1 MENIYWTTNSGKKI
15 LVDDMS
21 VDHLRNTLKMI
32 IRKSKPVLKLPKF
45 TLNGDMANQFNDV
58 NELAEL
64 EDQLDIE

>member
-45 TLNGDMANQFNDV
+45 TLNGDMANQFNDI